1 MKKLYLRIRRSEY
14 LLMILGTAIM
24 AVSAN
29 IFFSPAGMVP
39 GGFTGLA
46 MLIERLTAGFPHG
59 GIPLWLGNVL
69 LNDSV
74 LIFQQIFQFLVLEGF
89 NDTGFHFVDRDKN
102 IS

>member
-14 LLMILGTAIM
+14 LLMIIGTAIM

-46 MLIERLTAGFPHG
+46 MLIERLTASMPHG
-59 GIPLWLGNVL
+59 GIPLWLGNPVDAAAL
-69 LNDSV
+69 QGPV
-74 LIFQQIFQFLVLEGF
+74 QFIRGEADGEAVYGHRVSL
-89 NDTGFHFVDRDKN
+89 R
-102 IS
+102 